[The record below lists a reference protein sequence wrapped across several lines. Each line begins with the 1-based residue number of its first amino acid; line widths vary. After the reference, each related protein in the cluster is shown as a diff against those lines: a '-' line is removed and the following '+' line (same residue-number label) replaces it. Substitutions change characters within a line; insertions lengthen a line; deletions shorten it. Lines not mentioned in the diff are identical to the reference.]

1 MVLSDGDFMDLDWV
15 KQSSKS
21 LLILIHGLE
30 GSSQSTYIKSASN
43 FFSAYGWDICAVNL
57 RSCSGEINLAPR
69 LYHHG
74 TTEDLNEVILH
85 AHKPYQKVFLLGF
98 SLGGNQVIKYLGEQH
113 WTYPES
119 LAGGAAVS
127 APIDLVSSVNC
138 IHKPANKLYHDLFL
152 KELKEK
158 VRIKSQQF
166 PLIFDNSLLD
176 KTHTLRDFDNNYT
189 APVFGFKDGM
199 DYYRK
204 ASSIGYLKTLRK
216 PTMLLNA
223 LDDPMLGPSCFP
235 VGFAQS
241 SEMLSF
247 VQSNK
252 GGHVGFL
259 QDKKM
264 PTLAESLAKSF
275 FDEI

>member
-1 MVLSDGDFMDLDWV
+1 MILSDGDFMDLDWV

-30 GSSQSTYIKSASN
+30 GSSQSTYIKSACN
-43 FFSAYGWDICAVNL
+43 FFSDYGWDICAVNL

-74 TTEDLNEVILH
+74 TTEDLNEVMLH
-85 AHKPYQKVFLLGF
+85 VHRPYQKVFLLGF
-98 SLGGNQVIKYLGEQH
+98 SLGGNQVLKYLGEQH
-113 WTYPES
+113 WEYPES
-119 LAGGAAVS
+119 LLGGVAIS
-127 APIDLVSSVNC
+127 APIDLVSCVNC
-138 IHKPANKLYHDLFL
+138 IHKPAQKLYHDLFL
-152 KELKEK
+152 TELKEK
-158 VRIKSQQF
+158 VRIKAKQF
-166 PLIFDNSLLD
+166 PNIFDSSLLN
-176 KTHTLRDFDNNYT
+176 KTLTLRDFDNFFT

-199 DYYRK
+199 DYYLK
-204 ASSIGYLKTLRK
+204 ASSIGYLQTLRK

-235 VGFAQS
+235 VDLAES
-241 SEMLSF
+241 STMLSF

-259 QDKKM
+259 QGKKI

-275 FDEI
+275 FDTI